1 LDVTGVIAFGYY
13 DGVTE
18 GVARQAFGADYCYFK
33 VIAWDGGQDDRLHAV
48 VEISAT
54 AYLRIASLLESA
66 QAAPDLH
73 AWVPAWDLLAESHRT
88 ELEAILKRLQ
98 DDLLLKGALVYS
110 IGMGQREALRV
121 AIDASNATRVG
132 AALLEDAPGDVAQ
145 WKREL

>member
-1 LDVTGVIAFGYY
+1 MDVTGVIVFGYY

-48 VEISAT
+48 VEISAA
-54 AYLRIASLLESA
+54 AYLCIASLLESA

-73 AWVPAWDLLAESHRT
+73 AWFPAWDHLAEAHRT
-88 ELEAILKRLQ
+88 GLEAILKRLQ
-98 DDLLLKGALVYS
+98 DDLLLKGSLVYS
-110 IGMGQREALRV
+110 RGIGQRETLRV

-132 AALLEDAPGDVAQ
+132 AALLEDAPGDIAQ